1 MTAVY
6 VLLFG
11 VPVFV
16 LGGMGLWMLLSPR
29 IFRAV
34 AIALWRVQGLVVD
47 EKSPMLRSGSLRFQG
62 SLILG
67 VLIVAYSVVFIVL
80 YQKFRGG

>member
-1 MTAVY
+1 
-6 VLLFG
+6 
-11 VPVFV
+11 
-16 LGGMGLWMLLSPR
+16 MGLWMLLSPR
-29 IFRAV
+29 TFRAV